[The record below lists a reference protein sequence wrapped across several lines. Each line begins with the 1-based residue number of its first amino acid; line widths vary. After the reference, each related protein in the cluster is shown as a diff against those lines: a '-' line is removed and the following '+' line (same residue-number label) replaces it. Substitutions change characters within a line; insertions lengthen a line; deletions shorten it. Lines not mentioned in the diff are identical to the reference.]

1 VGSFSRTLDQCLD
14 VPLVD
19 GDLMRRFVGE
29 IFVLVLLTPGHHEV
43 VPFFPF
49 EMALAHGSSTP
60 SLENMVEGGAGVSMY
75 SSFFPGFEKLD
86 LAGHRRIGESARGG
100 IDVAEQGAIVWI
112 ALAVAHR
119 L

>member
-1 VGSFSRTLDQCLD
+1 
-14 VPLVD
+14 
-19 GDLMRRFVGE
+19 MRVR
-29 IFVLVLLTPGHHEV
+29 LPQGHHEG

-60 SLENMVEGGAGVSMY
+60 SLENMVERGAGVSMY